1 MSDIITDADP
11 TQIFQIVDKLGFVAA
26 KLAVI

>member
-11 TQIFQIVDKLGFVAA
+11 TQIFQIVDKLGFVAGHSS
-26 KLAVI
+26 L